1 MPNVEELRHAL
12 RKRRLSDDGLK
23 AELEDRLHAAEQQD
37 LKDAKNEAKRA
48 MANSTSGGRSRNG
61 SGSSSAARAQAWRW
75 ARG

>member
-37 LKDAKNEAKRA
+37 LEDAKNEHSHPHY
-48 MANSTSGGRSRNG
+48 MGIVLPE
-61 SGSSSAARAQAWRW
+61 AADETPDGKILLAD
-75 ARG
+75 